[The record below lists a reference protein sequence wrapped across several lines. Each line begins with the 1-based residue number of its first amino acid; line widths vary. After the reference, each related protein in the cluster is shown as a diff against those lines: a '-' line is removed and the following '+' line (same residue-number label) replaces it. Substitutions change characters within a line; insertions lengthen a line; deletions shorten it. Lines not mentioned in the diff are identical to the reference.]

1 MPNQDQVVLITGA
14 SSGFGRVMAETL
26 ARKQYRVFATMRNVN
41 DRNAA
46 VATELAEL
54 AKRESLDLQA
64 LELDVTDEVSVERA
78 VGEVLEKC
86 GQIDILINNAGYGIM
101 DLSETVT
108 TEQARRQF
116 DVNFFGVVRMNR
128 AVLPAMKRRGSGLL
142 IYVSSGAGRLAFP
155 GMGFYCASKF
165 AMEALAEIYR
175 YEIAALGIDTVIL
188 EPGAY
193 RTAVADR
200 LESGE
205 DPARRAGY
213 GEFAKVP
220 QALLQRIR
228 NSRANPQ
235 EFADRVL
242 EIIETPPGQRELRYR
257 VGSGGTGGAV
267 ERINTV
273 TDEVQAQLLEVFG
286 ITELAKLKTASDRK
300 E

>member
-1 MPNQDQVVLITGA
+1 VLITGA

>member
-1 MPNQDQVVLITGA
+1 MLITGA

-165 AMEALAEIYR
+165 ALEALAEIYR